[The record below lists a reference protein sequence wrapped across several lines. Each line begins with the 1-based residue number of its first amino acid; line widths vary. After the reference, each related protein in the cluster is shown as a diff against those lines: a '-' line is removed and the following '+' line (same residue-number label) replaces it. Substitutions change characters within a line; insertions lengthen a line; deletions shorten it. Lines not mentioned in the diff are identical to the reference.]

1 MSAPEI
7 RRAEPSELKEIELLL
22 EESGLPTEGV
32 RDHLAH
38 FFVVRNGSLLQG
50 TVGLEQY
57 GPDGLLRSL
66 AVRASDRS
74 RGLGGRLTEQVLREA
89 RSLGVRR
96 LILLTTTAEKYFSA
110 RGFRVKDRAQ
120 ITGDVRRSAEFTGA
134 CPESAVCME
143 LTL

>member
-1 MSAPEI
+1 MSVPEI
-7 RRAEPSELKEIELLL
+7 RRADPSEAKEIELLL
-22 EESGLPTEGV
+22 TDSGLPSAGV

-38 FFVVRNGSLLQG
+38 FFVAHDGPVLQG
-50 TVGLEQY
+50 TVGLEPY
-57 GPDGLLRSL
+57 GPVGLLRSL
-66 AVRASDRS
+66 AVRSSARS

-96 LILLTTTAEKYFSA
+96 LILLTTTAERYFSA
-110 RGFRVKDRAQ
+110 RGFRVTDRGQ
-120 ITGDVRRSAEFTGA
+120 ITGDVRSSAEFTGA